1 VSTLTEEVNETLNR
15 LAGMAGRLYSLPGVA
30 IRVLELADSPDADST
45 TLKACIEKDPALTAK
60 ILRVVN
66 SSLYSPSRPIG
77 DLAQAL
83 ALLGSKPLKLLV
95 LGFSLP
101 PDMFQGLESKILT
114 MYWRHT
120 LTKAV
125 AARELMEN
133 LFRRSG
139 DEAFLAGLLQ
149 DLGMLVLIQTLGPP
163 YQRFLEKI
171 RECGE
176 DVYYRERES
185 LGFDHTA
192 LSAKLLLHWQM
203 PDSLIEAVA
212 IRCGD
217 GQAESRASTLRRI
230 LSAAETLACVLADDR
245 PELWPRAVA
254 ELKALGGGSKQDPEA
269 LLREIQEKV
278 RQLAE
283 IFSVRLPP
291 ERSVDSLLAAAQA
304 KMAETV
310 EAMLREGGPA
320 ADQRSWN
327 PPAAALND
335 ALRRCVQG
343 MPIESQL
350 SGFAPPGDL
359 VAPPGEAGN
368 RTLADA
374 PSVARP
380 EPRAAASELSATR
393 RSTRA
398 ASAWEDA
405 TLDPGLLGH
414 LRAAVAMCRRERIGL
429 SLLLAEFVAGPS
441 LMMTLGLERLTVLR
455 RVLEAA
461 CRRWE
466 HQGSVC
472 LPYHDFGCAWVLPD
486 CDRETAVEYGYQ
498 LMRIISR
505 LPDEGWPTAKA
516 LTLQIGVSYVATPAP
531 NFPPEDL
538 YTAAGR
544 CLAASAASGG
554 GVVKSIEIY

>member
-1 VSTLTEEVNETLNR
+1 MSTLTEEVNETLNR

-30 IRVLELADSPDADST
+30 MKVLELADSPDADSS

-66 SSLYSPSRPIG
+66 SSLYSPGRPIG
-77 DLAQAL
+77 DLGQAL
-83 ALLGSKPLKLLV
+83 AMLGSKPLKLLV

-101 PDMFQGLESKILT
+101 SDMFQGLESKTLA

-125 AARELMEN
+125 AARALMEN

-163 YQRFLEKI
+163 YQRLLEKI

-192 LSAKLLLHWQM
+192 LTAKLLLHWQM

-212 IRCGD
+212 VRCGD
-217 GQAESRASTLRRI
+217 DHAEGRESTLRRV
-230 LSAAETLACVLADDR
+230 LSAAETLARVLADDR
-245 PELWPRAVA
+245 PDLWPQAVA
-254 ELKALGGGSKQDPEA
+254 DLKALGGRSKQAPEI

-310 EAMLREGGPA
+310 W
-320 ADQRSWN
+320 RS
-327 PPAAALND
+327 L
-335 ALRRCVQG
+335 
-343 MPIESQL
+343 
-350 SGFAPPGDL
+350 
-359 VAPPGEAGN
+359 
-368 RTLADA
+368 
-374 PSVARP
+374 
-380 EPRAAASELSATR
+380 
-393 RSTRA
+393 
-398 ASAWEDA
+398 
-405 TLDPGLLGH
+405 
-414 LRAAVAMCRRERIGL
+414 
-429 SLLLAEFVAGPS
+429 
-441 LMMTLGLERLTVLR
+441 
-455 RVLEAA
+455 
-461 CRRWE
+461 
-466 HQGSVC
+466 
-472 LPYHDFGCAWVLPD
+472 
-486 CDRETAVEYGYQ
+486 
-498 LMRIISR
+498 
-505 LPDEGWPTAKA
+505 
-516 LTLQIGVSYVATPAP
+516 
-531 NFPPEDL
+531 
-538 YTAAGR
+538 
-544 CLAASAASGG
+544 
-554 GVVKSIEIY
+554 

>member
-1 VSTLTEEVNETLNR
+1 MSTLTENVNETLNR

-30 IRVLELADSPDADST
+30 MKVLDLADSPDADSA

-66 SSLYSPSRPIG
+66 SSLYSPSRPVG
-77 DLAQAL
+77 DLGQAL

-101 PDMFQGLESKILT
+101 PDMFQGLEAKILA

-133 LFRRSG
+133 LFRRPG
-139 DEAFLAGLLQ
+139 DEAFIAGLLQ

-163 YQRFLEKI
+163 YQRLLEKI

-212 IRCGD
+212 IHSAD
-217 GQAESRASTLRRI
+217 GRAETRASALRRI
-230 LSAAETLACVLADDR
+230 LSAAETLSCVLADDR
-245 PELWPRAVA
+245 PESWPRCAA
-254 ELKALGGGSKQDPEA
+254 ELRALGGGAKQDPEA

-304 KMAETV
+304 KMAETA
-310 EAMLREGGPA
+310 EAMLREGGSA
-320 ADQRSWN
+320 ADQRPWSL
-327 PPAAALND
+327 PASELDD

-343 MPIESQL
+343 VPIAPHVAES
-350 SGFAPPGDL
+350 GGAEDFAAPPAESGPRA
-359 VAPPGEAGN
+359 VPA
-368 RTLADA
+368 A
-374 PSVARP
+374 PSLPPP
-380 EPRAAASELSATR
+380 EPRAAAPQPAARS
-393 RSTRA
+393 STR
-398 ASAWEDA
+398 SFPAWEEA

-414 LRAAVAMCRRERIGL
+414 LRAAVALCRRERLGL
-429 SLLLAEFVAGPS
+429 SLLLAEFVDGPS
-441 LMMTLGLERLTVLR
+441 LVMTLGLERLAVLR

-461 CRRWE
+461 CRGWE
-466 HQGSVC
+466 HQGSAC

-486 CDRETAVEYGYQ
+486 CERETAVGYGYQ
-498 LMRIISR
+498 LMRIMSR
-505 LPDEGWPTAKA
+505 LPAEDWPTAKA
-516 LTLQIGVSYVATPAP
+516 LTLQIGVSYVAAPAP
-531 NFPPEDL
+531 NFPPQDL

>member
-1 VSTLTEEVNETLNR
+1 MFTLTEEVNETLNR

-30 IRVLELADSPDADST
+30 MKVLELADSPDADSA
-45 TLKACIEKDPALTAK
+45 TLKACIENDPALTAK

-77 DLAQAL
+77 DLGQAL

-101 PDMFQGLESKILT
+101 PDMFQGLESKILA

-125 AARELMEN
+125 AARELMEK
-133 LFRRSG
+133 LYRRPG
-139 DEAFLAGLLQ
+139 DEAFIAGLLQ
-149 DLGMLVLIQTLGPP
+149 DLGMLVLIQTLGTP
-163 YQRFLEKI
+163 YQRLIEKI

-176 DVYYRERES
+176 DVYHRERES
-185 LGFDHTA
+185 LGFDHTT

-203 PDSLIEAVA
+203 PDSLIEVVPVDPGEG
-212 IRCGD
+212 RDEG
-217 GQAESRASTLRRI
+217 RAGTLRRI
-230 LSAAETLACVLADDR
+230 LSAAETLSRVLADDR
-245 PELWPRAVA
+245 PELWPQAVA
-254 ELKALGGGSKQDPEA
+254 ELAALGGDSKQDPEA

-291 ERSVDSLLAAAQA
+291 ERSVDALLAAAQA
-304 KMAETV
+304 KMAETA
-310 EAMLREGGPA
+310 EAMLREGGA
-320 ADQRSWN
+320 APDQRVWS
-327 PPAAALND
+327 PPAAGLDD
-335 ALRRCVQG
+335 ALRRCVLGLPGQSDG
-343 MPIESQL
+343 DASIR
-350 SGFAPPGDL
+350 SGIA
-359 VAPPGEAGN
+359 VAPRGDAGN
-368 RTLADA
+368 RFS
-374 PSVARP
+374 PSVSSPVRS
-380 EPRAAASELSATR
+380 EPRFPASGSTAVR
-393 RSTRA
+393 GSGRS
-398 ASAWEDA
+398 SAWQDA
-405 TLDPGLLGH
+405 ALDPGLMGH
-414 LRAAVAMCRRERIGL
+414 LRAAVALCRRERVGL
-429 SLLLAEFVAGPS
+429 SLLLAEFFDGPS
-441 LMMTLGLERLTVLR
+441 LVMTLGPQRLSVLR

-461 CRRWE
+461 CGRLD
-466 HQGSVC
+466 HHGSVC

-498 LMRIISR
+498 LIRIISR
-505 LPDEGWPTAKA
+505 LPAEDWPTAKA
-516 LTLQIGVSYVATPAP
+516 LTLQIGVSFAAAPAP

>member
-1 VSTLTEEVNETLNR
+1 MSTLTEEVNETLNR

-30 IRVLELADSPDADST
+30 MKVLELADSPDADSAS
-45 TLKACIEKDPALTAK
+45 LKACIENDPALTAK

-77 DLAQAL
+77 DLGQAL

-101 PDMFQGLESKILT
+101 SDMFQGLESKILA

-133 LFRRSG
+133 LFRRPG
-139 DEAFLAGLLQ
+139 DEAFIAGLLQ

-163 YQRFLEKI
+163 YQRLVEKI

-176 DVYYRERES
+176 DLYFRERES

-212 IRCGD
+212 IPAGEDPR
-217 GQAESRASTLRRI
+217 ESRGGILRRI
-230 LSAAETLACVLADDR
+230 LAAAETLSCLLADDR
-245 PELWPRAVA
+245 PELWPQAVSQ
-254 ELKALGGGSKQDPEA
+254 LKALGGSKHDPEK

-278 RQLAE
+278 RQLAD

-304 KMAETV
+304 KMAETA
-310 EAMLREGGPA
+310 EAMLREA
-320 ADQRSWN
+320 VTADAKRDWN
-327 PPAAALND
+327 SPTAGLNE

-343 MPIESQL
+343 LPAEWDAREQRGAGPAAVRL
-350 SGFAPPGDL
+350 D
-359 VAPPGEAGN
+359 EAGVPFPAQTPP
-368 RTLADA
+368 RPPYESRAKAAEPT
-374 PSVARP
+374 SARG
-380 EPRAAASELSATR
+380 SR
-393 RSTRA
+393 RS
-398 ASAWEDA
+398 ASAGDDA
-405 TLDPGLLGH
+405 DLDPGLVGH
-414 LRAAVAMCRRERIGL
+414 LRAAVARCRRERVGL
-429 SLLLAEFVAGPS
+429 SLLLAEFFDGPS
-441 LMMTLGLERLTVLR
+441 LLLGVGPQRLTVLR

-461 CRRWE
+461 CRRLDHHE
-466 HQGSVC
+466 SVC

-498 LMRIISR
+498 LMGIISR
-505 LPDEGWPTAKA
+505 LPAGDWPTAKA
-516 LTLQIGVSYVATPAP
+516 LTLQIGVSHVATPAP

-538 YTAAGR
+538 LTAAGR

>member
-1 VSTLTEEVNETLNR
+1 MSTLTEEVNETLNR

-30 IRVLELADSPDADST
+30 MKVLELADSPDADSA
-45 TLKACIEKDPALTAK
+45 TLKACIEHDPALTAK

-77 DLAQAL
+77 DLGQAL

-101 PDMFQGLESKILT
+101 SDMFQGLESKILA

-133 LFRRSG
+133 LFRRPG
-139 DEAFLAGLLQ
+139 DEAFIAGLLQ

-163 YQRFLEKI
+163 YQRLVEKI

-176 DVYYRERES
+176 DLYDRERKS

-212 IRCGD
+212 IPAGED
-217 GQAESRASTLRRI
+217 PHESRGGVLRRI
-230 LSAAETLACVLADDR
+230 LAAAETLSCLSADDR
-245 PELWPRAVA
+245 PELWPQVVS
-254 ELKALGGGSKQDPEA
+254 ELEALGGGSKHDPEK

-278 RQLAE
+278 RQLAD

-304 KMAETV
+304 KMAETA
-310 EAMLREGGPA
+310 EAMLREA
-320 ADQRSWN
+320 AQANAKRDWS
-327 PPAAALND
+327 PPATGLNE

-343 MPIESQL
+343 LPTE
-350 SGFAPPGDL
+350 GDARGTPRACPAAVPL
-359 VAPPGEAGN
+359 DEAGVRLPAQIPPRPPYES
-368 RTLADA
+368 RTRATEPA
-374 PSVARP
+374 SARGG
-380 EPRAAASELSATR
+380 R
-393 RSTRA
+393 RSA
-398 ASAWEDA
+398 CAGDEGD
-405 TLDPGLLGH
+405 LDPGLIGH
-414 LRAAVAMCRRERIGL
+414 LRAAVARCRRERVGL
-429 SLLLAEFVAGPS
+429 SLLLAEFFDGPS
-441 LMMTLGLERLTVLR
+441 LLVGIGPQRLSLLR

-461 CRRWE
+461 CRRWD
-466 HQGSVC
+466 HPDSVC

-498 LMRIISR
+498 LMGIVSR
-505 LPDEGWPTAKA
+505 LPAGDWPTAKA
-516 LTLQIGVSYVATPAP
+516 LTLQIGVSHVATPAP

-538 YTAAGR
+538 LTAAGR